1 MLKQIGSSSDK
12 IISEAFPNYF
22 FKALYEQ
29 LAGPFVEQHT
39 HTLLSGKRQRK
50 FEF

>member
-1 MLKQIGSSSDK
+1 MLEQIGSSSDK
-12 IISEAFPNYF
+12 IMSKVFPNYF

-29 LAGPFVEQHT
+29 LVAPPVEQHT
-39 HTLLSGKRQRK
+39 HTLLSGDRQQK